1 MSLLN
6 HFLSRYTKNF
16 KSTLNKVKHF
26 DDIIDWRKEFTL
38 TEFKKEEDTKDW
50 LVGCDRDIGG
60 KSEANLVYTKNNTG
74 LFTGFT
80 SNHLP
85 EHLEIKVHGY
95 AALRTKDDLFSDDC
109 LDTSPFRYLLL
120 RVKGDHRKYMVNIQ
134 TDGIIQTDI
143 YQHRLFLKT
152 PNQWE
157 NVLIPFNDFT
167 LTNDGNLEPNQTRMF
182 REKVKTVGIGLIDRQ
197 EGEFN
202 LEIESIKCFNTEYS
216 DGDVDKLPETPIT
229 I

>member
-1 MSLLN
+1 
-6 HFLSRYTKNF
+6 
-16 KSTLNKVKHF
+16 
-26 DDIIDWRKEFTL
+26 
-38 TEFKKEEDTKDW
+38 
-50 LVGCDRDIGG
+50 
-60 KSEANLVYTKNNTG
+60 
-74 LFTGFT
+74 
-80 SNHLP
+80 
-85 EHLEIKVHGY
+85 
-95 AALRTKDDLFSDDC
+95 
-109 LDTSPFRYLLL
+109 
-120 RVKGDHRKYMVNIQ
+120 MVNIQ

-182 REKVKTVGIGLIDRQ
+182 REKVKTIGIGLIDRQ

-216 DGDVDKLPETPIT
+216 DGDVDKLPETPIS